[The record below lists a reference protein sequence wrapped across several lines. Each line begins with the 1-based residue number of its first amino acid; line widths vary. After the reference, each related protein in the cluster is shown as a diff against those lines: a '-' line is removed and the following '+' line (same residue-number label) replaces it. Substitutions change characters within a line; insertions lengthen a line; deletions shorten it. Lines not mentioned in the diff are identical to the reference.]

1 MNGNCGGLVLGL
13 LLHVVAATGA
23 AQERPDSRASRESRI
38 RRIPL
43 TAELERSA
51 FADDRAR
58 ALLHRARSARH
69 EQDSALHSYDAKSYL
84 RMSLGLGI
92 RRLGPERLLFRTEHA
107 ARVRW
112 TRESGV
118 WVETTGRRHL
128 VPMGGADL
136 DLSEMTPVPYFP
148 GREAL
153 WLPSSQLR
161 TVRDEVNENDLLHP
175 LATGAEAYY
184 RYEAG
189 DSVQI
194 RLADRTIQL
203 RELRITARRPEWRA
217 FVGSF
222 WFDTERGSLV
232 RAAYRMAAE
241 IDIWQ
246 EVGEDQRRQIRALEE
261 RARTDTGKLAQAARA
276 RIDTLRGDTKG
287 TVIAGLLMSP
297 MRARVTG
304 ITVEYGLY
312 EGRFWLPKLNVFEGE
327 MVATFIRLPLKYE
340 ESYRYD
346 RVNGGDTLA
355 RVPVVGEAGITADDT
370 LYVSRGFVTI
380 GSGPPRTLGDT
391 SLASQLARED
401 SVMRYRHRR
410 GDSLFAL
417 ADSLQRTDGD
427 TVRINRLRLMA
438 ARNRSIIRTMQRR
451 REECARDSTY
461 FAGTSTMYDG
471 KLRIGIRF
479 PCDTSKLATS
489 ADLPASI
496 LSDDDVMFTTA
507 DRDQLLEGLDF
518 ALQPGWGP
526 QRPQFHTGLD
536 LMRYN
541 RIEGLSLGAS
551 LTSVLGMGYTAQALG
566 RFGVADRYFNG
577 ELSLSRNNGRADV
590 ALRLFH
596 RLGVANDDWGS
607 PLSFGASLAN
617 MLYARDEGFYYRT
630 WGAEIAGNRDAPGP
644 MSGVRMRWRL
654 FAERQY
660 SAGVEANTQASVGKW
675 LADARFTDNIAAQQ
689 LVAVGTG
696 VELARSFGID
706 PKGIRFDGRVR
717 AEGAATNRSDS
728 LGATG
733 YGRLVLDGTVSRP
746 FGRFALA
753 VTGAGG
759 SSLGDLPVQR
769 SFYVGS
775 LHTVRGQ
782 FARATGEVRVGD
794 TFWLG
799 RAELGTAFRAFRPT
813 LFYDV
818 GWAGARDSLSTMGR
832 PMSGVGTGL
841 SLLDGLF
848 RVDVSRGMYPEQ
860 RWRTDLYIGARF

>member
-1 MNGNCGGLVLGL
+1 MRRGSLVLSL
-13 LLHVVAATGA
+13 LLQVVAATGA
-23 AQERPDSRASRESRI
+23 AQEQRPDTGAGRRL
-38 RRIPL
+38 RRIPV
-43 TAELERSA
+43 TPELERSA

-58 ALLHRARSARH
+58 ALLHRARAARLA
-69 EQDSALHSYDAKSYL
+69 QDSALRSYDAKSYL
-84 RMSLGLGI
+84 RMSLGLGV

-118 WVETTGRRHL
+118 WIETTGRRHL

-153 WLPSSQLR
+153 WLPSSELR
-161 TVRDEVNENDLLHP
+161 VVRDEVNEKDLLHP

-184 RYEAG
+184 RYETG
-189 DSVQI
+189 DSLQI
-194 RLADRTIQL
+194 RLSDGRGIQL

-222 WFDTERGSLV
+222 WFDTEHGSLV

-241 IDIWQ
+241 IDIWR
-246 EVGEDQRRQIRALEE
+246 EIGEEGRRQVRELEE
-261 RARTDTGKLAQAARA
+261 RARTDTGKLAREARDRA
-276 RIDTLRGDTKG
+276 GSIREEGRGTKFAGMLLSPLRAK
-287 TVIAGLLMSP
+287 VS
-297 MRARVTG
+297 G

-327 MVATFIRLPLKYE
+327 LVAAFIRLPLRYE

-346 RVNGGDTLA
+346 RVNGGETLP
-355 RVPVVGEAGITADDT
+355 RVPVIGEAGITADDT
-370 LYVSRGFVTI
+370 LYVSRGFVSI
-380 GSGPPRTLGDT
+380 GSAPPPPAPGDT
-391 SLASQLARED
+391 SLAAQLARED
-401 SVMRYRHRR
+401 SVMRYRHLR
-410 GDSLFAL
+410 GDSLTAL
-417 ADSLQRTDGD
+417 ADSLERAQGD
-427 TVRINRLRLMA
+427 TVRINNLRLRA
-438 ARNRSIIRTMQRR
+438 ARNRSIIRTMVRR

-471 KLRIGIRF
+471 ALRIGIRF
-479 PCDTSKLATS
+479 PCDTAKLAAS
-489 ADLPASI
+489 PDLPASI
-496 LSDDDVMFTTA
+496 LTDDDQLFSTA

-518 ALQPGWGP
+518 SLQPGWGP
-526 QRPQFHTGLD
+526 QRPQFHTGVD

-541 RIEGLSLGAS
+541 RIEGFSLGAS

-566 RFGVADRYFNG
+566 RFGVADRVLNG
-577 ELSLSRNNGRADV
+577 ELSLSRSNGRSDV

-596 RLGVANDDWGS
+596 RLGVANDDWGA
-607 PLSFGASLAN
+607 PLSFGASVAN
-617 MLYARDEGFYYRT
+617 LLYARDEGFYYRT
-630 WGAEIAGNRDAPGP
+630 WGAEVGGNRDAPGP
-644 MSGVRMRWRL
+644 MSGAHMRWRL

-660 SAGVEANTQASVGKW
+660 SAGALPNTQASAGKW
-675 LADARFTDNIAAQQ
+675 LGDARFTDNIAAQQ
-689 LVAVGTG
+689 LVAVGAAA
-696 VELARSFGID
+696 ELARSFGID
-706 PKGIRFDGRVR
+706 PKGTRFDGRIR

-728 LGATG
+728 VGATG
-733 YGRLVLDGTVSRP
+733 YGRLVVDGTVSRP

-759 SSLGDLPVQR
+759 SSVGDLPVQR
-769 SFYVGS
+769 SFYVGG

-782 FARATGEVRVGD
+782 FARPTGEGRVGD

-799 RAELGTAFRAFRPT
+799 RAELGTSFRALRPT

-818 GWAGARDSLSTMGR
+818 GWAGSRDAIHRMGR
-832 PMSGVGTGL
+832 PLSGVGTGL

-848 RVDVSRGMYPEQ
+848 RVDVSRGIYPEQ